1 MTSRSATLFLT
12 IAPPTASKEAR
23 FWRDALIV
31 VSGTVLLALSARVQ
45 VPMWPV
51 PMSMQSLAVL
61 MLAMALGARLSVAT
75 VAAYV
80 VQGAVGMP
88 VFASGAGLAYLV
100 GPTGGYI
107 IGFVA
112 MAAVTGWLSDRGW
125 TRSFLPALTAA
136 LAGSAVLYACGATWL
151 ATSIGFDRAM
161 VLGVLPFLSGDLV
174 KAALAALA
182 VSAAWAARRRQQ

>member
-1 MTSRSATLFLT
+1 MTSKSATLFLT
-12 IAPPTASKEAR
+12 MVPPTASKEAR

-61 MLAMALGARLSVAT
+61 MLAMTLGARLSVAT

-112 MAAVTGWLSDRGW
+112 LAAVTGWLSDRGW

-136 LAGSAVLYACGATWL
+136 LVGSAVLYACGATWL
-151 ATSIGFDRAM
+151 AASIGFDRA
-161 VLGVLPFLSGDLV
+161 VELGVLPFLPGDLV
-174 KAALAALA
+174 KAALSALA